1 MHTRYPRAAV
11 EIDDAPTRGSHQD
24 LDSPRSIAGLIRPA
38 LTASHPLPTLWA
50 SQALPVRKGRVI
62 GVRLRSGAIEVAL
75 VAAGADTL
83 RWVDAG
89 SALSE
94 AQELQWLRVAQ
105 FRPTSR

>member
-11 EIDDAPTRGSHQD
+11 EIDDTPTCGSQWD
-24 LDSPRSIAGLIRPA
+24 FGPPRSGAGTTRRA
-38 LTASHPLPTLWA
+38 HPSSPPQTLWA
-50 SQALPVRKGRVI
+50 SQALPVLKGRVI
-62 GVRLRSGAIEVAL
+62 GVRLRSGAVEVAL